1 MKRTSLPT
9 AALCLAAVTPAAHG
23 TERAYSLS
31 GGITF
36 TAQHVDDDR
45 VDAEGLASGDLFVT
59 APFLGGDWT
68 LHFEGSVTPETGRVA
83 SVVGEANTD
92 AGTVR
97 SPGRRGNAQISEI
110 RYERRLAGGR
120 TLTLGMLET
129 AAWFDSAA
137 TAIDENAQFMGLSFK
152 HNLTIEF
159 PDYTLG
165 AVYQHPLSADGAE
178 LRVGLS
184 SSHGLADNPG
194 ASYAQALDINGDD
207 KGAFAIAAALWPAG
221 AWRGE
226 LGAWTHTAPHH
237 ALDGGPGE
245 KHNYGAYL
253 VLGREWDDHAFDVR
267 LGRANPEVF
276 EAEAFV
282 ALTWEWRRPEAIYGV
297 GAARTFLSDDA
308 AGPGRDDMSQYEIYA
323 RFRLTDGL
331 ELTPHIQRVDNS
343 GFDSSGA
350 AFARSLNV
358 IGLRLAWSR

>member
-137 TAIDENAQFMGLSFK
+137 TAIDENTQFMGLSFK

-159 PDYTLG
+159 PDYALG

-194 ASYAQALDINGDD
+194 ASYAQALDITATTRGRSRSPRPCGRPEP
-207 KGAFAIAAALWPAG
+207 GAANWAPGRIPRPITPSTAARA
-221 AWRGE
+221 RS
-226 LGAWTHTAPHH
+226 TTTAPIWCW
-237 ALDGGPGE
+237 
-245 KHNYGAYL
+245 GANGTTMPSMCASAAPIRRSSRPKPL
-253 VLGREWDDHAFDVR
+253 
-267 LGRANPEVF
+267 
-276 EAEAFV
+276 
-282 ALTWEWRRPEAIYGV
+282 WR
-297 GAARTFLSDDA
+297 
-308 AGPGRDDMSQYEIYA
+308 
-323 RFRLTDGL
+323 
-331 ELTPHIQRVDNS
+331 
-343 GFDSSGA
+343 
-350 AFARSLNV
+350 
-358 IGLRLAWSR
+358 